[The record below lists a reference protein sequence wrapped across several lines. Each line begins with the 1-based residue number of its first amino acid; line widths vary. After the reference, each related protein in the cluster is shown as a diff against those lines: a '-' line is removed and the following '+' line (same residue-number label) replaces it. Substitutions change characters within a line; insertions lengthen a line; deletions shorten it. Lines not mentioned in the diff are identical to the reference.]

1 MVLLIKWMR
10 GVFLLGLF
18 LLSGLP
24 KGVAGTVTFSDQ
36 VGNYFGF
43 RNMSEF
49 GANVPP
55 SNLDL
60 PTLITNPHDTIKFR
74 PSAFLTLES
83 NGPVKE
89 SSSLAS
95 ELTFTLQSLGGLAIQ
110 ELQVSVSGSYATTL
124 FSMPGAEANVG
135 LSLALDLTYGTTV
148 RNMIVPVVKDSS
160 NFSWSGVMTLNQA
173 DLNGFFSPPTME
185 IQQLTIRASPTVS
198 AEALY
203 ANARSQI
210 NYLDFTVV
218 PVPEPSAL
226 HLMLVSLGIGWFRQR
241 SAKMQNIRNQH
252 LKQKILPYECHKTIP

>member
-1 MVLLIKWMR
+1 MVLLIKAMR
-10 GVFLLGLF
+10 GVFLLGFF

-110 ELQVSVSGSYATTL
+110 ELQISVSGSYATTL

-148 RNMIVPVVKDSS
+148 RNVIVPVVRDSS

-218 PVPEPSAL
+218 PIPEPSAL
-226 HLMLVSLGIGWFRQR
+226 HLMLVSLGIGWLRKRNWKTQDIARQR
-241 SAKMQNIRNQH
+241 LQETPPSSF
-252 LKQKILPYECHKTIP
+252 CHNSSP